1 MERQLSQMFPAPG
14 DLPDEARV
22 ETIHQRQYLVGGEL
36 RRWEGPVEEVWSP
49 IGFRSPEGFQRQL
62 LGTLPSLSPEAA
74 LEALAAAEQA
84 WDNGRGLWPTM
95 SVEQRIGHVE
105 DFIRGLKLKR
115 EAIVRLLMWEIG
127 KTRADAGKEFDRSVD
142 YLVDTIEALK
152 DLDRASSRFQIEQ
165 GIVAQS
171 RRAPLGVTLCMGPFN
186 YPLNETFT
194 TLFPA
199 LIMGNPVVFK
209 PPKHGVL
216 LYEPI
221 LELFQSCFP
230 PGVINTVYG
239 DGAKIIGPLMSS
251 GKIEVLA
258 FIGSAKVANILK
270 KQHPAPHRLRCVLG
284 LGAKNPAI
292 VLADADLDLAIPEC
306 LTGALSFNGQRCT
319 ALKIFFVDRRI
330 VEPFLEKLSAA
341 IAALKCGMP
350 WEKDVMLTPLPEPG
364 KPAYFQAMVADAVA
378 KGAQVVNPD
387 GGLAQDTFFYP
398 ALLYPVNPEM
408 QVYQVE
414 QFGPVIPVVPFD
426 AIYEPIDYIVHSE
439 YGQQL
444 SLFGT
449 DPDALARLIDPLVN
463 QVCRINLNSQCQRGP
478 DSFPFAGRKGSAEGT
493 LSISDALRCFSI
505 RTLVAAKQTPLNQK
519 IITEIVRGRKSHFLS
534 SDFIF

>member
-62 LGTLPSLSPEAA
+62 LGTLPSLNPEAA

>member
-239 DGAKIIGPLMSS
+239 DGAKIIGPLMTS

-426 AIYEPIDYIVHSE
+426 AIEEPIDYIVHSE